1 MTIIFEI
8 EEKMRKITKFNHDS
22 KIWKI
27 NDFIFFFV
35 LIGTI
40 LTIIYLLPEKI
51 KYYFILQQSN
61 NTLIS
66 IFLSNYTHTDFNHFI
81 GNLMIY
87 WIIILLLLNL
97 ETNKK
102 FFYEV
107 SAFIFLIL
115 PFMSSF
121 AVLYYTTR
129 FSSLGFSAIV
139 SGFMGYLI
147 YAVYNYLK
155 NIYKLPLN
163 FLFPLLILSINLTI
177 TVIFNLQNVP
187 LFLKTTLIVI
197 STILIFIHLE
207 NIKQIVKII
216 KSKFNLPVK
225 KHYTEISKISYFLM
239 VFVFLFSLPLL
250 IPSEI
255 VKEKMTINILSHYV
269 GYCFGALIPFFLNGL
284 FKFFEIFN
292 LFRDDSE

>member
-1 MTIIFEI
+1 MTTIFEI
-8 EEKMRKITKFNHDS
+8 EEKIRQITKFNPNS
-22 KIWKI
+22 KIWNI
-27 NDFIFFFV
+27 YDFIFFFV
-35 LIGTI
+35 LIGAI
-40 LTIIYLLPEKI
+40 LTIIFLLPEKI
-51 KYYFILQQSN
+51 KYYFILQPSN

-81 GNLMIY
+81 QNLIIY

-102 FFYEV
+102 LFYQV
-107 SAFIFLIL
+107 SAFLFIIL

-121 AVLYYTTR
+121 AVIYYISG

-163 FLFPLLILSINLTI
+163 YHFPFLILSINLTI
-177 TVIFNLQNVP
+177 MVIFNLQNVP
-187 LFLKTTLIVI
+187 LFLKITLIVI
-197 STILIFIHLE
+197 STFLIFINME

-216 KSKFNLPVK
+216 ISKLNIPVK
-225 KHYTEISKISYFLM
+225 KCYTNIFKISYFLM
-239 VFVFLFSLPLL
+239 VFVFLFSLPVL

-255 VKEKMTINILSHYV
+255 VNEKMTINILSHYV

-284 FKFFEIFN
+284 LKFFKIFS